1 MYHLPP
7 KRLVWFAAG
16 GAKFQQIPARPSN
29 FDTDEWNEQGYV
41 SADKHTSRSAS
52 STLCACGL
60 CRRSATHEAETNDNL
75 QPEQKQCYRDVMS
88 SQQPQ
93 QEL

>member
-1 MYHLPP
+1 MYRLPP

-52 STLCACGL
+52 STLVCLAAFAEEL
-60 CRRSATHEAETNDNL
+60 RRTRRKPTTICSRSKSNAIET
-75 QPEQKQCYRDVMS
+75 
-88 SQQPQ
+88 
-93 QEL
+93 